1 MLKPEITA
9 ALTGKRIFLSGGTG
23 FFGKSILDY
32 FTRHPVEN
40 LSFTVLARHAEEFRS
55 RSPGLCTLSGLSF
68 ENGDVRSFRF
78 PDGRFDFVIHA
89 ATPAVTTLAPGEM
102 RSIVVEGTRRIL
114 DFAEQC
120 GAGRLLLTSSGA
132 VYGPQPP
139 GLPLLPEEFPCRP
152 VTEYGIAKLDAE
164 RMCADSNVF
173 CCIARCFAFIGPWLP
188 RTIHYAAGNFLRD
201 CEENRPIIIQ
211 GDGRTVR
218 SYMHA
223 DDLVEWLF
231 TLLIAGRRGEA
242 YNIGSE
248 EAVTILELARRIRAH
263 FGSSNEIRILGTP
276 SPLPA
281 PRYVPSTKKI
291 RTELGLLPPRPVF

>member
-1 MLKPEITA
+1 M
-9 ALTGKRIFLSGGTG
+9 
-23 FFGKSILDY
+23 
-32 FTRHPVEN
+32 
-40 LSFTVLARHAEEFRS
+40 LARHAEEFRS
-55 RSPGLCTLSGLSF
+55 RFPGLCTLSGLSF